1 MLATLV
7 VVAATLLGLA
17 AIMASFDIAG
27 LGAAIGLAAIG
38 GIVNALLW
46 PLIVRIALPLTVL
59 TFGIAALVRNGAVT
73 LLAAAPGVP
82 QRGRARLPLSD
93 HGQTQGATFLQRY
106 GETLEALVARAC
118 EAEPERSPRPAPART
133 RRAAGPGGADRG
145 GRLRGRRWAAVRAVT
160 RGRTVD
166 GAVRVGEEPEA
177 TAELPELA
185 VMASGCLGLI
195 SFPQLAGRVTRE
207 QIDECWP
214 ALLPALREH
223 PGSASRSSLE
233 RAGAGGA
240 GAARPRGLRR
250 GGYGLSR
257 RTVRTGG
264 QHVLMSV
271 DPRRPRL
278 FAGLRLPLSA
288 LVIMLR
294 DREERGPALLVAS
307 LLIVGT
313 VFYALVE
320 GWGVIDAVYF
330 SAMSLATVGYGD
342 LVPETPEG
350 KLFTV
355 VYVLAG
361 IGILVSFFT
370 ALTAK
375 TLTLLRQRQAERES
389 AG

>member
-1 MLATLV
+1 
-7 VVAATLLGLA
+7 
-17 AIMASFDIAG
+17 
-27 LGAAIGLAAIG
+27 
-38 GIVNALLW
+38 
-46 PLIVRIALPLTVL
+46 
-59 TFGIAALVRNGAVT
+59 
-73 LLAAAPGVP
+73 
-82 QRGRARLPLSD
+82 
-93 HGQTQGATFLQRY
+93 
-106 GETLEALVARAC
+106 
-118 EAEPERSPRPAPART
+118 
-133 RRAAGPGGADRG
+133 
-145 GRLRGRRWAAVRAVT
+145 
-160 RGRTVD
+160 
-166 GAVRVGEEPEA
+166 
-177 TAELPELA
+177 
-185 VMASGCLGLI
+185 
-195 SFPQLAGRVTRE
+195 
-207 QIDECWP
+207 
-214 ALLPALREH
+214 
-223 PGSASRSSLE
+223 
-233 RAGAGGA
+233 
-240 GAARPRGLRR
+240 
-250 GGYGLSR
+250 
-257 RTVRTGG
+257 
-264 QHVLMSV
+264 VLMSV